1 MAITVDPD
9 WWKTLFDEV
18 YLMTDAR
25 TVCDEE
31 RTIQETDIFLQL
43 MELQADHRIL
53 DLCGGQGRHAIE
65 FCRRGFSEC
74 TVLDYSAPLLKIGAE
89 EAGRAGYP
97 VRFVQADARKS
108 GLAGESYD
116 RVMILGNSL
125 GYIPDDT
132 ADKSIVK
139 ECFRMLST
147 RGLLLLDVSD
157 GKAVQENIAAN
168 AWHEIGDDICVC
180 REREISGNRLQVR
193 EIVLSR
199 RSGLVRDRTYGIR
212 LYEFSDIAALA
223 EEAGF
228 IDIRRHDG
236 EGSKSKEDLGCMT
249 NRMVITARKS

>member
-31 RTIQETDIFLQL
+31 RTCQEIDMFFRLL
-43 MELQADHRIL
+43 ELQTDHRVL

-65 FCRRGFSEC
+65 FCRRGFTEC
-74 TVLDYSAPLLKIGAE
+74 TVLDYSTALLKIGAK

-97 VRFVQADARKS
+97 VRFVQADARNT
-108 GLAGESYD
+108 GLADEFYD
-116 RVMILGNSL
+116 RVMVLGNSL
-125 GYIPDDT
+125 GYIPDDE
-132 ADKSIVK
+132 ADIQIVK
-139 ECFRMLST
+139 ECFRILKSG
-147 RGLLLLDVSD
+147 GLLLLDVSD
-157 GKAVQENIAAN
+157 GKVVRENIAAN

-180 REREISGNRLQVR
+180 REREISGDRLQVR
-193 EIVLSR
+193 EVVLSR

-212 LYEFSDIAALA
+212 LYEFPNITALA
-223 EEAGF
+223 EKAGF
-228 IDIRRHDG
+228 VNVRRHDG

-249 NRMVITARKS
+249 NRMVITAEKA